1 MTTEEKVKYWV
12 EIADYDMDTAEAMFD
27 TKRWLYVG
35 FMCHQVLEKMLKAY
49 WCAVRQDEP
58 PYVHNLLR
66 LAAGAD
72 LLKLFTEEQKVFISE
87 MIPMNIEARYPQ
99 YKDELSKTLSQE
111 RCALIIN
118 NTKEFQAWIKKML

>member
-12 EIADYDMDTAEAMFD
+12 EIADYE
-27 TKRWLYVG
+27 
-35 FMCHQVLEKMLKAY
+35 
-49 WCAVRQDEP
+49 
-58 PYVHNLLR
+58 
-66 LAAGAD
+66 
-72 LLKLFTEEQKVFISE
+72 KVFISE

>member
-72 LLKLFTEEQKVFISE
+72 LLELFTEEQKVFISE